1 MLQPSIL
8 SKSFYNLGKGDTRKA
23 KGLSPWV
30 CDLLGK
36 KNIYI

>member
-1 MLQPSIL
+1 MLQPTIL
-8 SKSFYNLGKGDTRKA
+8 SKSFYDLGKSDTGKA

-36 KNIYI
+36 KK